1 MDNYFE
7 NGFGI
12 EPTQFVE
19 NVDLSQETTNPETK
33 AEQVFLQ
40 DEVKPKRG
48 WNFGAFTFPLLW
60 CLFNG
65 CMWQFVIVLIPG
77 VNQIFRFFLGG
88 FGNRWAWKVYGD
100 DKRGEI
106 NKQAEVERFNKIQK
120 GWNIAGIVVLSIIA
134 VGALISLISEM

>member
-1 MDNYFE
+1 MDNNFE

-19 NVDLSQETTNPETK
+19 NVDLSQKTANPETL

-40 DEVKPKRG
+40 DELQPVRG

-88 FGNRWAWKVYGD
+88 FGNRMGM
-100 DKRGEI
+100 E
-106 NKQAEVERFNKIQK
+106 
-120 GWNIAGIVVLSIIA
+120 
-134 VGALISLISEM
+134 SLW

>member
-1 MDNYFE
+1 MENKLE
-7 NGFGI
+7 NGFKV
-12 EPTQFVE
+12 EPVQFVE
-19 NVDLSQETTNPETK
+19 NVDLPQDTANLETQT
-33 AEQVFLQ
+33 EQVVLQ
-40 DEVKPKRG
+40 DEIKPRKG

-88 FGNRWAWKVYGD
+88 FGNRWAWKVD
-100 DKRGEI
+100 GEDRMG
-106 NKQAEVERFNKIQK
+106 EVERFNKIQK

-134 VGALISLISEM
+134 VGALI

>member
-1 MDNYFE
+1 MDNNFE

-40 DEVKPKRG
+40 DEVKPRRG

-60 CLFNG
+60 V
-65 CMWQFVIVLIPG
+65 FVQWLYVA
-77 VNQIFRFFLGG
+77 VCNRFDSWG
-88 FGNRWAWKVYGD
+88 
-100 DKRGEI
+100 
-106 NKQAEVERFNKIQK
+106 
-120 GWNIAGIVVLSIIA
+120 
-134 VGALISLISEM
+134 

>member
-1 MDNYFE
+1 MENKLE
-7 NGFGI
+7 NGFKV
-12 EPTQFVE
+12 EPVQFVE
-19 NVDLSQETTNPETK
+19 NVDLPQDTANLETQT
-33 AEQVFLQ
+33 EQVVLQ
-40 DEVKPKRG
+40 DEIKPRKG

-88 FGNRWAWKVYGD
+88 FGNRWAWKVYGED
-100 DKRGEI
+100 RMG
-106 NKQAEVERFNKIQK
+106 EVERFNKIQK

>member
-1 MDNYFE
+1 MENKLE
-7 NGFGI
+7 NGFKV
-12 EPTQFVE
+12 EPVQFVE
-19 NVDLSQETTNPETK
+19 NVDLPQDTANLETQT
-33 AEQVFLQ
+33 EQVVLQ
-40 DEVKPKRG
+40 DEIKPRKG
-48 WNFGAFTFPLLW
+48 WNFGAFIFPLLW

-88 FGNRWAWKVYGD
+88 FGNRWAWKVYGED
-100 DKRGEI
+100 RMG
-106 NKQAEVERFNKIQK
+106 EVERFNKIQK